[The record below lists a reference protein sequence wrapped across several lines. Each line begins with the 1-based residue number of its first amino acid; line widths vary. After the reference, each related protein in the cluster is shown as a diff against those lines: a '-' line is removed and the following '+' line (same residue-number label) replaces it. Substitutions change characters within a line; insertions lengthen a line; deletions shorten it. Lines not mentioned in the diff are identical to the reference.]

1 MQNALKTFFFCVI
14 VTLVLNAIDMS
25 FHYAAGTAVHLNY
38 VAVKMTIIFLSVYLI
53 SQFVGISTRDG
64 IVASLFGPFMFWLY
78 YYFAYPTLDRA
89 VFWLDEQF
97 YFMFIHIAM
106 MFAAYFSSYWWMIGK
121 FPQWRKFFF
130 LFSATFAS
138 LAVYLLT
145 LMINLKL
152 QGIEEA
158 EAVNMITFADDWKA
172 LLTLTVVIGL
182 GLIVHSFLW
191 KKNPTLS

>member
-38 VAVKMTIIFLSVYLI
+38 VAVKLTIIFLSVYGI
-53 SQFVGISTRDG
+53 SQFIGISTRDG
-64 IVASLFGPFMFWLY
+64 IVASIFGPFMFWLY
-78 YYFAYPTLDRA
+78 YFFAYPTLDRE

-106 MFAAYFSSYWWMIGK
+106 MFVAYFTSYWWMIGK
-121 FPQWRKFFF
+121 FPQWRKLFF
-130 LFSATFAS
+130 LISASFAS
-138 LAVYLLT
+138 LAIYLLY
-145 LMINLKL
+145 LMISLKL
-152 QGIEEA
+152 KGIPEE

-172 LLTLTVVIGL
+172 LLVLTVAIGL
-182 GLIVHSFLW
+182 GLLIQPFIW
-191 KKNPTLS
+191 KKTRLN

>member
-38 VAVKMTIIFLSVYLI
+38 VVGKMTIIFLSVYLI

-64 IVASLFGPFMFWLY
+64 IVASIFGPFMFWLY
-78 YYFAYPTLDRA
+78 YVFAYPTIDRE
-89 VFWLDEQF
+89 VFWIDEQF

-106 MFAAYFSSYWWMIGK
+106 MLVAYFSSYWWMIGK
-121 FPQWRKFFF
+121 FPQWRKLFF
-130 LFSATFAS
+130 LISASFAL
-138 LAVYLLT
+138 LAVYLLA

-152 QGIEEA
+152 QGIPDE
-158 EAVNMITFADDWKA
+158 EAVNIITFADDWKA
-172 LLTLTVVIGL
+172 LLILTVTIGL
-182 GLIVHSFLW
+182 GLLIQPFLW
-191 KKNPTLS
+191 KKPRLN